1 MEGESAR
8 LGRVVGTMDY
18 MAPEQIRTP
27 DTVGPSA
34 DIYAL
39 GCTLYFVLTGEVP
52 FPGGTRQEKA
62 QRQLKDQPRPIR
74 QLEPGVSEGFCRV
87 VEAMM
92 RKDAAERPMSAE
104 AVVERLR
111 QWTPA
116 TPLAMPRV
124 RSSKASREVGATASE
139 DASSRQSPPPLP
151 FGSSLWQEQSQADQQ
166 STRGLLSATEDTDRD
181 GGVGTGKELWPVV
194 PRPLAKGWRTTK
206 FVARSVA
213 VATVTAV
220 AFTMLMRIVGG
231 IDPDAADGLLGGGV
245 LAALGWGAFG
255 VMLVVQW
262 IAAMGRPER

>member
-1 MEGESAR
+1 
-8 LGRVVGTMDY
+8 MDY

-62 QRQLKDQPRPIR
+62 QRQLKEQPRPIR
-74 QLEPGVSEGFCRV
+74 QLEPEVSEEFCRV

-92 RKDAAERPMSAE
+92 RKDAAERPASAE

-111 QWTPA
+111 PWTPA
-116 TPLAMPRV
+116 TPIAMPRDKPA
-124 RSSKASREVGATASE
+124 RTKQAVGANASE

-151 FGSSLWQEQSQADQQ
+151 SGSSLWQDLSLADQQ
-166 STRGLLSATEDTDRD
+166 STRGLLSPTEETDRD
-181 GGVGTGKELWPVV
+181 SGVRTVKE
-194 PRPLAKGWRTTK
+194 PRPAVPTPLTTVLAAGLQRMK
-206 FVARSVA
+206 FAARSIA
-213 VATVTAV
+213 VAALTAV
-220 AFTMLMRIVGG
+220 VFTVLMRMVGG
-231 IDPDAADGLLGGGV
+231 IDPDAADGLFGGGV
-245 LAALGWGAFG
+245 LNALGGAVFG

-262 IAAMGRPER
+262 IAAMGRAEP